1 MIVAL
6 CNFRKDGF
14 VVSII
19 RFKFQRKE
27 ALRFLS
33 HLDQLR
39 LFQRAF
45 RRASIEIEHSQGF
58 NPHPKLA
65 FAQAMSVGMVS
76 DEEYADVTVKGTIT
90 IDEFMQKINEALP
103 EGLCVVDAWYI
114 EKGTLSLNASMAE
127 SEYEINVDLLHAVSE
142 EAIQKAVDTLL
153 AKQAIIIQRR
163 TKKGKIKE
171 KDIRPFIKALE
182 IKKIEALSITFG
194 LTVIYI
200 EQQCVKP
207 MIVLEKLGLEG
218 LILDP
223 TVFMVRK
230 KLKLT

>member
-1 MIVAL
+1 MIVVL
-6 CNFRKDGF
+6 CNLRKDGF

-45 RRASIEIEHSQGF
+45 RRANIEIEHSQGF

-65 FAQAMSVGMVS
+65 FAQAMSVGMMS

-90 IDEFMQKINEALP
+90 IDEFMQKIDAALP
-103 EGLCVVDAWYI
+103 EGLCVNDAWYI
-114 EKGTLSLNASMAE
+114 EKGTLSLNASMCE
-127 SEYEINVDLLHAVSE
+127 SEYEINVDLSHSISE
-142 EAIQKAVDTLL
+142 QDVQRAIDKVLTQK
-153 AKQAIIIQRR
+153 AIIIERR
-163 TKKGKIKE
+163 TKKGKMTE
-171 KDIRPFIKALE
+171 KDIRPFIKTLK
-182 IKKIEALSITFG
+182 IKKMEVSSITFQ

-207 MIVLEKLGLEG
+207 MIVLQKLNIEAF
-218 LILDP
+218 ILDP

-230 KLKLT
+230 RLKLT

>member
-1 MIVAL
+1 
-6 CNFRKDGF
+6 
-14 VVSII
+14 VSII

-45 RRASIEIEHSQGF
+45 RRANIEIEHSHGF

-90 IDEFMQKINEALP
+90 IDEFMQKINKALP
-103 EGLCVVDAWYI
+103 EGLCVIDAWYI

-127 SEYEINVDLLHAVSE
+127 SEYELNVDLLYPIAE
-142 EAIQKAVDTLL
+142 ETVQKAVDALL
-153 AKQAIIIQRR
+153 TKQEIIIQRR

-182 IKKIEALSITFG
+182 IKKIEALSITFR

-207 MIVLEKLGLEG
+207 MIVLEKLNLEG
-218 LILDP
+218 LILNP
-223 TVFMVRK
+223 TVFMVRTM
-230 KLKLT
+230 LKLT